1 MEDETFAPEDSLK
14 IIQTMIDRAKNSVA
28 DNSFYFLLWG
38 WIVLVACLGQFVLKV
53 AFLSP
58 YHPIVWTLMIVGVVV
73 STWRGFKQRKM
84 RRVRSYV
91 DENLDYLWTAIL
103 GCFLLL
109 GVAFSRIG
117 WEHCF
122 TFYMLLY
129 ALGTF
134 VSGRV
139 IKFPP
144 LIWGA
149 LGCWCLSFVSLFLN
163 FDSNILLCAFAILIS
178 YIVPGYMLRARFKHS
193 LS

>member
-1 MEDETFAPEDSLK
+1 MEEETFAPEESLK
-14 IIQTMIDRAKNSVA
+14 IIQTMISRAKNSVA

-38 WIVLVACLGQFVLKV
+38 WIVFVACIGQFVLKV

-58 YHPIVWTLMIVGVVV
+58 YHPLVWTLTIVGVGV
-73 STWRGFKQRKM
+73 SMYRGFKQRRM

-91 DENLDYLWTAIL
+91 DENLDYLWQAIL
-103 GCFLLL
+103 GCYVLVGF
-109 GVAFSRIG
+109 AFYRIG

-134 VSGRV
+134 VSGMV

-144 LIWGA
+144 LVWGA
-149 LGCWCLSFVSLFLN
+149 VGCWFLAFVTVFVS
-163 FDSNILLCAFAILIS
+163 FDVNILLCALAILIS
-178 YIVPGYMLRARFKHS
+178 YIVPGYMLRARFKRAHS
-193 LS
+193 

>member
-1 MEDETFAPEDSLK
+1 MEEETFAPEESLK
-14 IIQTMIDRAKNSVA
+14 IIQTMISRAKNSVA

-38 WIVLVACLGQFVLKV
+38 WIVFVACIGQFVLKV

-58 YHPIVWTLMIVGVVV
+58 YHPLVWTLTIVGVGV
-73 STWRGFKQRKM
+73 SIYRGFKQRRM

-91 DENLDYLWTAIL
+91 DENLDYLWRAIL
-103 GCFLLL
+103 GCYFLV
-109 GVAFSRIG
+109 GFAFYRIG

-134 VSGRV
+134 VSGMV

-144 LIWGA
+144 LVWGA
-149 LGCWCLSFVSLFLN
+149 VGCWFLAFVTVFVS
-163 FDSNILLCAFAILIS
+163 FDVNILLCALAILIS
-178 YIVPGYMLRARFKHS
+178 YIVPGYMLRARFKRAHA
-193 LS
+193 